1 MSGNG
6 ESFSNF
12 SVYAGNDTWVTC
24 YRYPE
29 KTPILHVSAGQSAL
43 SVSVVGREATD
54 AALEFARALLREA
67 QAFAAEVERLHA
79 ANAVP
84 GESADRAA

>member
-1 MSGNG
+1 MSGKE
-6 ESFSNF
+6 ESFSACGLYV
-12 SVYAGNDTWVTC
+12 SADTWVTC